1 MKLCRG
7 LRLQQ
12 GAQAGA
18 IAVLLMAGA
27 VAQNNDP
34 APAARDNSATESL
47 NQLQSEVHELKEMVQ
62 QLKQETAASRVE
74 IIRLRQELK
83 SERTSQASDSA
94 PGNDQ
99 ASQVD
104 VRIGHLEEE
113 QQLLTGKVDEQYQT
127 KVESA
132 SKYRVR
138 FSGIALF
145 NLFSTQ
151 GTVDNIDVP
160 ELAYRQNGLSSSGSF
175 GGTLRQSIFGFEVFG
190 PQLMGARTSASMN
203 FDAGGGFP
211 WVSNGVNFGLVR
223 LRTASMRLD
232 WKDTDVVM
240 GQEQLFFQPNSPTSF
255 ASLIVPA
262 LSYAGN
268 LWAWTPQVHVEHR
281 FAMTEKSTFALQ
293 GGILD
298 ALTGEPPADEYTWY
312 RAPQAGERSRQ
323 PAYAARVAYSHPVS
337 GRNFTIGAAGYY
349 SRENWGY
356 NRDVN
361 GYAALADWNL
371 PLSQKFDLSGSFYRG
386 QAIGGL
392 SGGIGRSV
400 LFNGPLID
408 ASTSVIPL
416 NTVGGWAQLKYRATT
431 KLELNAAFGQ
441 DNPFAADLRAFSEP
455 QSYGDPTLTRN
466 QGVFGNVIYRPRSDI
481 LFSLEYRHLKTFS
494 IYDSNSSASQV
505 NLGMGILFSGANWQ
519 DAQNSRCC

>member
-1 MKLCRG
+1 MKLCREW
-7 LRLQQ
+7 RLQHA
-12 GAQAGA
+12 AQVSA
-18 IAVLLMAGA
+18 IAVLLMARA
-27 VAQNNDP
+27 AAQDAKP
-34 APAARDNSATESL
+34 APAAGNGSVTASL
-47 NQLQSEVHELKEMVQ
+47 NELQSEVHELKDLVQ
-62 QLKQETAASRVE
+62 QLKQETTASRAE
-74 IIRLRQELK
+74 ITRLRQELESGRTGQSANSALG
-83 SERTSQASDSA
+83 SEQT
-94 PGNDQ
+94 
-99 ASQVD
+99 SQVD
-104 VRIGHLEEE
+104 ERIGHLEEE
-113 QQLLTGKVDEQYQT
+113 QQLLTGKVDTQYQT

-160 ELAYRQNGLSSSGSF
+160 QLAYPQSGLSSGSF
-175 GGTLRQSIFGFEVFG
+175 GGTVRQSIFGFEVFG
-190 PQLMGARTSASMN
+190 PQLMGARLSGNMN

-211 WVSNGVNFGLVR
+211 SVSNGVNFGLVR

-281 FAMTEKSTFALQ
+281 FAITEKSTVTVQA
-293 GGILD
+293 GILD
-298 ALTGEPPADEYTWY
+298 SLTGEPPDTVYTWY
-312 RAPQAGERSRQ
+312 RAPQAGESSRQ
-323 PAYAARVAYSHPVS
+323 PAYAARVAYSHAVF
-337 GRNFTIGAAGYY
+337 GHDFTIGAAGYY

-356 NRDVN
+356 HRDVN
-361 GYAALADWNL
+361 GYAALADWRM
-371 PLSQKFDLSGSFYRG
+371 PLSQKFALSGSFYRG

-392 SGGIGRSV
+392 GSGIGRSV
-400 LFNGPLID
+400 LYNGPLVD
-408 ASTSVIPL
+408 PTTSVIPL
-416 NTVGGWAQLKYRATT
+416 NTVGGWAQLKYQATT

-455 QSYGDPTLTRN
+455 QSYADPTLTRN

-494 IYDSNSSASQV
+494 IYDFNASAGQV
-505 NLGMGILFSGANWQ
+505 NLGMGILF
-519 DAQNSRCC
+519 